1 MDWRHILFRFEG
13 RIGRGTFWLALCGLA
28 VAAIALSYPAA
39 DLLALAGLSAR
50 WSGYAAA
57 ALVLYPA
64 CAFAV
69 KRLHD
74 RGRPGTWI
82 WALIAPFALV
92 FAGQATQL
100 AGAWTDVYG
109 TPVFVPGALGW
120 ALYAAAGVMA
130 LVAAFE
136 LGIREGNRGENRFG
150 PDPQR
155 QSTDSAN

>member
-28 VAAIALSYPAA
+28 VAAVGLSYPLA
-39 DLLALAGLSAR
+39 DLLGLAGLPVR

-64 CAFAV
+64 CAVAV

-82 WALIAPFALV
+82 WAVIGPFALV

-109 TPVFVPGALGW
+109 TPVFVPNATGW
-120 ALYAAAGVMA
+120 ALYAVAAGTA
-130 LVAAFE
+130 LAAAFE
-136 LGIREGNRGENRFG
+136 LGIREGNPR
-150 PDPQR
+150 
-155 QSTDSAN
+155 